1 MMNQNNCVQQKMMC
15 VTMENLM
22 PQGHFLRQL
31 DRFID
36 FSFIYQR
43 VEHMYSQTGRRS
55 IDPVVIVKML
65 LLGYLYGINSERRL
79 EKEIEV
85 NIAYRWFLGIDLDE
99 AVPDHSTLSQLR
111 RRKFKGS
118 TIFEE
123 IFAEIVKQCI
133 EYELVGGKLLLT
145 DSTHVRA
152 NVRNDISERIL
163 VDIEPSAYLSRLND
177 EARRDGILCE
187 ENEDTKPAKQ
197 KEQLKSPTDPDAGF
211 MKRPGKPLGF
221 HYLSHQTC
229 DGKHGIITD
238 VCVTPGNATDASV
251 HSERIKHQIDTFGF
265 QPDAVCADAGYD
277 SSEIH
282 KDMLDKGIQ
291 TYIPQRAPSC
301 GELTVFSIHDF
312 EYDEESDSLTCPNGC
327 KLVFSTYRKK
337 LGCKRYKSTAKQCNN
352 CPIRENCISG
362 TAKYKEV
369 ERTYHKSA
377 TDKQHRANGSPEYL
391 AAMRLRKIWCEGNF
405 SHQKANHNLARLR
418 KRGLGNAYEHCLL
431 SATALN
437 LKRMVRLL
445 NHSPENLIWLKI
457 LRMPRNIW
465 TSAIFMPLC
474 QQLHSGTHL
483 PNGNPGPKR
492 RLYRKNREQHLSNPK
507 KNQR

>member
-1 MMNQNNCVQQKMMC
+1 
-15 VTMENLM
+15 
-22 PQGHFLRQL
+22 
-31 DRFID
+31 
-36 FSFIYQR
+36 
-43 VEHMYSQTGRRS
+43 
-55 IDPVVIVKML
+55 
-65 LLGYLYGINSERRL
+65 
-79 EKEIEV
+79 
-85 NIAYRWFLGIDLDE
+85 
-99 AVPDHSTLSQLR
+99 
-111 RRKFKGS
+111 
-118 TIFEE
+118 
-123 IFAEIVKQCI
+123 
-133 EYELVGGKLLLT
+133 
-145 DSTHVRA
+145 
-152 NVRNDISERIL
+152 
-163 VDIEPSAYLSRLND
+163 
-177 EARRDGILCE
+177 
-187 ENEDTKPAKQ
+187 
-197 KEQLKSPTDPDAGF
+197 
-211 MKRPGKPLGF
+211 
-221 HYLSHQTC
+221 
-229 DGKHGIITD
+229 
-238 VCVTPGNATDASV
+238 
-251 HSERIKHQIDTFGF
+251 
-265 QPDAVCADAGYD
+265 
-277 SSEIH
+277 
-282 KDMLDKGIQ
+282 MLDKGIQ

-474 QQLHSGTHL
+474 QQLLSGTHL